1 MFVLKQTLQEAW
13 GSQAGQ
19 KQREL
24 NEYLQVLSSHWLNP
38 NKIVTRMCIM
48 KDGLEYFLVEIN
60 GRGWICHPSKH
71 LLEIISY
78 CLVSNCV
85 RGELQKLDF
94 LAKDVSAGLYV
105 PASMNY

>member
-13 GSQAGQ
+13 GPQAGQ

-24 NEYLQVLSSHWLNP
+24 NDYLQVLSSHWLSP

-60 GRGWICHPSKH
+60 GRVGFAIQVSICWRLFHT
-71 LLEIISY
+71 
-78 CLVSNCV
+78 
-85 RGELQKLDF
+85 
-94 LAKDVSAGLYV
+94 A
-105 PASMNY
+105 